1 MKITNSIKIILYL
14 SLVVFLLIQIYEV
27 TYGKEFFT
35 DNNIVSNKN
44 IQSLILSPYDEDAEN
59 KRYFGS
65 FIKSGIN
72 SNIENSVFLYNTN
85 SLESNKWSQ
94 SNNIKLDEKNN
105 VIVTDLFFDKMRK
118 LIAIG
123 LYFKDNKPI
132 YNIYRKQTDSLNS
145 MWELI
150 GENTK
155 MRNLCYDIKTSKL
168 LGVSSYDGQIYESKL
183 LNDSYDEWVGPIN
196 YDIPMRKIMYNK
208 DDILVGIGLFDNFIY
223 TKKSIDWRHSYWDKK
238 NINKTKVYDLVYDT
252 DGCFIAASPK
262 GILKQLNPE
271 MSSEFINIKDYPKN
285 KNKDKKL
292 ELQTSDI
299 LKYRIGYEFLDD
311 IFDTS
316 TSLGKHLKNIY
327 DIKKMTKDLCASK
340 KYLRNNKLDENTDA
354 LSFKHREI
362 NDLYKKIEKIGY
374 KLGRK

>member
-27 TYGKEFFT
+27 TQGREFFT
-35 DNNIVSNKN
+35 DNNTVGNKN
-44 IQSLILSPYDEDAEN
+44 IQSLILSPYDEGVGN
-59 KRYFGS
+59 KRFFGS
-65 FIKSGIN
+65 FIKSGVN
-72 SNIENSVFLYNTN
+72 SNIENSVFLYDTY
-85 SLESNKWSQ
+85 SLEANKWSQ
-94 SNNIKLDEKNN
+94 SNEIKLDDTNN

-123 LYFKDNKPI
+123 LYFKDGKPI

-145 MWELI
+145 RWELV

-155 MRNLCYDIKTSKL
+155 MRNLCYDMKSSKL

-183 LNDSYDEWVGPIN
+183 LDDSYDEWVGPIN

-223 TKKSIDWRHSYWDKK
+223 TKESIDWRHSYWNKK
-238 NINKTKVYDLVYDT
+238 NINKTKVYDLIYDT

-271 MSSEFINIKDYPKN
+271 MSSEFIDIKKYPKN
-285 KNKDKKL
+285 KNREKNL
-292 ELQTSDI
+292 ELQTADI

-327 DIKKMTKDLCASK
+327 DIKKMTKDLCSSK
-340 KYLRNNKLDENTDA
+340 KYLYKTKLDENTDA

-374 KLGRK
+374 KLGKK